1 MFESWSR
8 VLNMP
13 WMRMDP
19 WYLSSSMITVKSKF
33 SPCNYLQ
40 TVLTHKKKIIPV
52 NVLDLVTPSKT
63 VFFFF
68 ITVFVHVLSRLFP
81 RRIMC
86 HPDKVLEVVVVST
99 TAPVETGVIN
109 NAAIGARRVSNME
122 HVSIPLF
129 LISLIFAIA
138 FAIKVVRGWEQL

>member
-1 MFESWSR
+1 
-8 VLNMP
+8 
-13 WMRMDP
+13 
-19 WYLSSSMITVKSKF
+19 MITVKSKF

-138 FAIKVVRGWEQL
+138 FAIKVVRG